1 MTNSH
6 QISPAQ
12 LYSIF
17 FVSRI
22 LVTLTYIPALN
33 EIALS
38 SDLLVQAFLYPL
50 GMLISALPLYA
61 LYQARPDWDIFD
73 CAYRISPVLSKILA
87 VLYALFFLFV
97 ALLSVTR
104 FDLFATSRLFPDSD
118 FTIFLLI
125 IILISCAAAGF
136 GLEALG
142 RLSGLA
148 VLLVAVTLGFV
159 IAVLLPRF
167 EPLNFTPLFYDGV
180 MPTLRGT
187 AAFLS
192 GTAEAAALAVIAPRV
207 RGKLTKGYVKWT
219 LWLTLAMALL
229 FFCAI
234 SVLGV
239 FFQTQLFPFH
249 SLAVLAEFSVLQRLD
264 AFHTGVWIL
273 CLFVKLAFFTLLT
286 VTCLRR
292 AFGRRF
298 KKAWIAGCILVLG
311 TAAVFISGD
320 YERFDTI
327 ARPEIMMLL
336 FAVFVI
342 LIPLCL
348 LPPVRRQA
356 KLEKEAA
363 SV

>member
-118 FTIFLLI
+118 
-125 IILISCAAAGF
+125 
-136 GLEALG
+136 
-142 RLSGLA
+142 
-148 VLLVAVTLGFV
+148 
-159 IAVLLPRF
+159 
-167 EPLNFTPLFYDGV
+167 
-180 MPTLRGT
+180 
-187 AAFLS
+187 
-192 GTAEAAALAVIAPRV
+192 
-207 RGKLTKGYVKWT
+207 
-219 LWLTLAMALL
+219 
-229 FFCAI
+229 
-234 SVLGV
+234 
-239 FFQTQLFPFH
+239 
-249 SLAVLAEFSVLQRLD
+249 
-264 AFHTGVWIL
+264 
-273 CLFVKLAFFTLLT
+273 
-286 VTCLRR
+286 
-292 AFGRRF
+292 
-298 KKAWIAGCILVLG
+298 
-311 TAAVFISGD
+311 
-320 YERFDTI
+320 
-327 ARPEIMMLL
+327 
-336 FAVFVI
+336 
-342 LIPLCL
+342 
-348 LPPVRRQA
+348 
-356 KLEKEAA
+356 
-363 SV
+363 

>member
-1 MTNSH
+1 M
-6 QISPAQ
+6 
-12 LYSIF
+12 
-17 FVSRI
+17 
-22 LVTLTYIPALN
+22 
-33 EIALS
+33 
-38 SDLLVQAFLYPL
+38 QAFLYPL
-50 GMLISALPLYA
+50 GMIISALPLYA

-207 RGKLTKGYVKWT
+207 RKAHKGLCQMDAVADAGNGAS
-219 LWLTLAMALL
+219 LLLRDFRAGRVLSNAALPVS
-229 FFCAI
+229 F
-234 SVLGV
+234 
-239 FFQTQLFPFH
+239 
-249 SLAVLAEFSVLQRLD
+249 
-264 AFHTGVWIL
+264 
-273 CLFVKLAFFTLLT
+273 
-286 VTCLRR
+286 
-292 AFGRRF
+292 
-298 KKAWIAGCILVLG
+298 AG
-311 TAAVFISGD
+311 S
-320 YERFDTI
+320 
-327 ARPEIMMLL
+327 AR
-336 FAVFVI
+336 
-342 LIPLCL
+342 
-348 LPPVRRQA
+348 
-356 KLEKEAA
+356 
-363 SV
+363 

>member
-12 LYSIF
+12 LYSI
-17 FVSRI
+17 I

-167 EPLNFTPLFYDGV
+167 EPLNFTPLFYDGDANASGHGGF
-180 MPTLRGT
+180 PLRHGRGGGT
-187 AAFLS
+187 RRDCAARARKAHKGLCQMDAVADAGNGASLLLRDFRAGRVFS
-192 GTAEAAALAVIAPRV
+192 NAALPVS
-207 RGKLTKGYVKWT
+207 
-219 LWLTLAMALL
+219 
-229 FFCAI
+229 F
-234 SVLGV
+234 
-239 FFQTQLFPFH
+239 
-249 SLAVLAEFSVLQRLD
+249 
-264 AFHTGVWIL
+264 
-273 CLFVKLAFFTLLT
+273 
-286 VTCLRR
+286 
-292 AFGRRF
+292 
-298 KKAWIAGCILVLG
+298 AG
-311 TAAVFISGD
+311 S
-320 YERFDTI
+320 
-327 ARPEIMMLL
+327 AR
-336 FAVFVI
+336 
-342 LIPLCL
+342 
-348 LPPVRRQA
+348 
-356 KLEKEAA
+356 
-363 SV
+363 

>member
-50 GMLISALPLYA
+50 GMIISALPLYA

-192 GTAEAAALAVIAPRV
+192 GHGRGGGTRRDCAARARKAHKGLCQMDAVADAGNGASLLLRDFRAGRVLSNAALPVS
-207 RGKLTKGYVKWT
+207 
-219 LWLTLAMALL
+219 
-229 FFCAI
+229 F
-234 SVLGV
+234 
-239 FFQTQLFPFH
+239 
-249 SLAVLAEFSVLQRLD
+249 
-264 AFHTGVWIL
+264 
-273 CLFVKLAFFTLLT
+273 
-286 VTCLRR
+286 
-292 AFGRRF
+292 
-298 KKAWIAGCILVLG
+298 AG
-311 TAAVFISGD
+311 S
-320 YERFDTI
+320 
-327 ARPEIMMLL
+327 AR
-336 FAVFVI
+336 
-342 LIPLCL
+342 
-348 LPPVRRQA
+348 
-356 KLEKEAA
+356 
-363 SV
+363 